1 MINMKEVLKPGG
13 YIYITTRSRGFPHHG
28 YPYDFWRY
36 EVGGMRKIFADFEII
51 NLSADWEA
59 PGVFVKARKPEDYK
73 PIDLSSIALYSMVL
87 GRRTKDIPSLKD
99 MPLARR
105 LMTRLLSSKAKWPL
119 LGALLNLLGRRYL
132 T

>member
-1 MINMKEVLKPGG
+1 
-13 YIYITTRSRGFPHHG
+13 
-28 YPYDFWRY
+28 
-36 EVGGMRKIFADFEII
+36 MRKIFADFEII